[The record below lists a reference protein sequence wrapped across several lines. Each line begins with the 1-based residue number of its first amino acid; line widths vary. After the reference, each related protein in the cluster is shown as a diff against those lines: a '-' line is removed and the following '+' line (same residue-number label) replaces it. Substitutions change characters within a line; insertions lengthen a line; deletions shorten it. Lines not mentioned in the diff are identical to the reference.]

1 MYGDATIETVRALV
15 ASGVDHMALLMRH
28 SAREFNENVHDLVNP
43 LTDEGRALSRRLG
56 ERLPKTHTLR
66 GYASPPERCIETAQL
81 ALLGHA
87 SKGGVATRVRPVE
100 GLGVFYVL
108 DQMKMFRA
116 LQEAKGLA
124 PFVDRWVAGGLA
136 RDVVIPAD
144 QAARLVLDIVAE
156 KLDHPVAEQQIDL
169 CVTHDLTVHMVRDR
183 LLGASAGH
191 GTVEFLDALAVY
203 RRDGR
208 LMMRGQ
214 VGPEREVM
222 ALGEG

>member
-1 MYGDATIETVRALV
+1 MFGDATIQTVRDLA
-15 ASGVDHMALLMRH
+15 ASGVDHVALLMRH
-28 SAREFNENVHDLVNP
+28 SAREFNPNVHDLVNP
-43 LTDEGRALSRRLG
+43 LTDEGRDLSRRLG
-56 ERLPKTHTLR
+56 EELPKSHTLR

-87 SKGGVATRVRPVE
+87 SKGGEATRVRPVE

-116 LQEAKGLA
+116 LQGAAGMDGFIE
-124 PFVDRWVAGGLA
+124 RWVAGELP
-136 RDVVIPAD
+136 RDAMIPAD
-144 QAARLVLDIVAE
+144 QAARLVLDIVAA
-156 KLDHPVAEQQIDL
+156 KLDHPVAERQIDL

-183 LLGASAGH
+183 LLGASEEY

-208 LMMRGQ
+208 LLMRAQ
-214 VGPEREVM
+214 VGPEREVG
-222 ALGEG
+222 A